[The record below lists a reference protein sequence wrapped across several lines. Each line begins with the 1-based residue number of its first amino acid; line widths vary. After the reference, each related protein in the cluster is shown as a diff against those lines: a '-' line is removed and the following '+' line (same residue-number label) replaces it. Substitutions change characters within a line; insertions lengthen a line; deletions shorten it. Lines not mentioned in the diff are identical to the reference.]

1 MSCEDK
7 PYFVIVKKTGTG
19 FSFDNTV
26 TYKSPLAT
34 HSLSQAKGVLHP
46 SLQVKSDWGINNK
59 SGTITQLLTGQA
71 GANALRSSS
80 ENRNIVLSKLKTNKK
95 TGKPSIG
102 NPISRFGLLAP
113 TRTNDGYTLTRV
125 GDRAEGL
132 SVAELAKLLNDISK
146 RPGDIKVRGSPLEYK
161 RLLDYIQFLMVEKV
175 SNRDDLY
182 LARPNNYRVME
193 AVQTDGISLEDAYK
207 GMVESDSKMYGRAY
221 FVTMDRVAALASV
234 VRQIPTIY
242 QRGASKKDP
251 KMSQIYYKLAP
262 IANVNLKIR
271 EKLTTMLKLR
281 KYNMPKTSMNI
292 HNNRIQELTT
302 PKGRPV
308 ITSGPLFAWFLNTRD
323 IGEKTN
329 AKGTRVIGSDFHEL
343 DDIDKA
349 LILFYWAFHYPDEN
363 GGKGVNEQVIKY
375 FLAILDTFHDFTDK
389 ERTANFRNIWPES
402 KNTTPHLNA
411 KNKTRNGISNQN
423 IPQSS
428 KQHKFLVKLLG
439 IDIYRKVGAYN
450 NSITKTLSI
459 TNTRKVGDIPN
470 QMKVAHFLY
479 FITNVLG
486 SQSSRGLIG
495 ACEKLSREIMVKLAN
510 DTPINE
516 AYNVAKNGFGGG
528 SKNMCKF
535 LEEEKACVVIDAVS
549 GSVPTCVKKYSVF
562 HNVGLLDPADK
573 GVLSWGEVVGE
584 DGCVESARV
593 KASKKKQKQKRE
605 AAKKASKSRAERT
618 EKAKQTRIQ
627 RQTNEAAAAKR
638 NATLSAI
645 KTKQALNRRAAFAL
659 RRGITGNNKPVNN
672 ARPNKPVNNTIPNKP
687 VNNKPVNNKPVNNK
701 PVNNARPN
709 LNVNFSKLGN
719 MKMNISKGAPR
730 PKMESFNLFLNSN
743 TVNNDTVKGLLNKIT
758 FNQSRFI
765 GKNKQIV
772 RNVLNKIIRRNNQP
786 QNLNSVARNLKAKMF
801 ANNARQL
808 RTR

>member
-1 MSCEDK
+1 
-7 PYFVIVKKTGTG
+7 
-19 FSFDNTV
+19 
-26 TYKSPLAT
+26 
-34 HSLSQAKGVLHP
+34 
-46 SLQVKSDWGINNK
+46 
-59 SGTITQLLTGQA
+59 
-71 GANALRSSS
+71 
-80 ENRNIVLSKLKTNKK
+80 
-95 TGKPSIG
+95 
-102 NPISRFGLLAP
+102 
-113 TRTNDGYTLTRV
+113 
-125 GDRAEGL
+125 
-132 SVAELAKLLNDISK
+132 
-146 RPGDIKVRGSPLEYK
+146 
-161 RLLDYIQFLMVEKV
+161 
-175 SNRDDLY
+175 
-182 LARPNNYRVME
+182 
-193 AVQTDGISLEDAYK
+193 
-207 GMVESDSKMYGRAY
+207 
-221 FVTMDRVAALASV
+221 
-234 VRQIPTIY
+234 
-242 QRGASKKDP
+242 
-251 KMSQIYYKLAP
+251 
-262 IANVNLKIR
+262 
-271 EKLTTMLKLR
+271 
-281 KYNMPKTSMNI
+281 MNI

-528 SKNMCKF
+528 SKNMCNF
-535 LEEEKACVVIDAVS
+535 LEQEKACVVIDAIS

-618 EKAKQTRIQ
+618 EKAKQTRIR
-627 RQTNEAAAAKR
+627 RQTNEVAAAKLKA
-638 NATLSAI
+638 NLAAI
-645 KTKQALNRRAAFAL
+645 KTKQASNRRATLAL
-659 RRGITGNNKPVNN
+659 KRGIMGNNAKANNGNN
-672 ARPNKPVNNTIPNKP
+672 AKANNG
-687 VNNKPVNNKPVNNK
+687 NNAKAKANVGAPPTKRRAQGTG
-701 PVNNARPN
+701 ARPN
-709 LNVNFSKLGN
+709 LTANFSKLGN

-743 TVNNDTVKGLLNKIT
+743 TVTNDTVKGLLNKIT
-758 FNQSRFI
+758 SNQSRFNGI
-765 GKNKQIV
+765 NKQIV

-801 ANNARQL
+801 ANNVRQL
-808 RTR
+808 RNRP